1 MNKNKNFLDQLDG
14 GWEDLIA
21 DTYSDATANNTIF
34 AANNENGEKQI
45 YNVSKENWNKLFEIE
60 MKANYSFDSIFGTIK
75 IPADLIEDKLCT
87 GNFSDIKYIEITA
100 TLLYNS
106 MLNTPSKKST
116 KTIDFTIFNNYKQER
131 SCFFSIASDGKLS
144 QHKANNKNNK
154 VIYINKEFVKYLVTE
169 LIKDFNI
176 IAVNNIEYKKEQN
189 TLYNLIEKINLKNS
203 SYGRKE
209 IE

>member
-14 GWEDLIA
+14 GWGDLIA

-60 MKANYSFDSIFGTIK
+60 MKANYSFGSIFGTIK

-87 GNFSDIKYIEITA
+87 GNFSDIKYIEITV

-106 MLNTPSKKST
+106 MLNSHY
-116 KTIDFTIFNNYKQER
+116 F
-131 SCFFSIASDGKLS
+131 
-144 QHKANNKNNK
+144 
-154 VIYINKEFVKYLVTE
+154 
-169 LIKDFNI
+169 
-176 IAVNNIEYKKEQN
+176 
-189 TLYNLIEKINLKNS
+189 
-203 SYGRKE
+203 
-209 IE
+209 

>member
-14 GWEDLIA
+14 GWGDLIA
-21 DTYSDATANNTIF
+21 DTYSGATANNTIF

-87 GNFSDIKYIEITA
+87 GNFSDIKYIEITV

-106 MLNTPSKKST
+106 MLNTQSKKST

-131 SCFFSIASDGKLS
+131 SCFFNIASDDKIT

>member
-14 GWEDLIA
+14 GWGDLIA

-45 YNVSKENWNKLFEIE
+45 YNVSRENWNKLFEIE

-87 GNFSDIKYIEITA
+87 GNFSDIKYIEITV

-131 SCFFSIASDGKLS
+131 SCFFNIASDGKLS
-144 QHKANNKNNK
+144 QHRANNKNNK

-176 IAVNNIEYKKEQN
+176 IAVNNIDYKKEQN
-189 TLYNLIEKINLKNS
+189 ALYNLIEKINLKNS
-203 SYGRKE
+203 SYGLKE
-209 IE
+209 IK

>member
-14 GWEDLIA
+14 GWGDLIA

-87 GNFSDIKYIEITA
+87 GNFSDIKYIEITV

-106 MLNTPSKKST
+106 MLNTQSKKST

-131 SCFFSIASDGKLS
+131 SCFFNIASDGKLS
-144 QHKANNKNNK
+144 QHRENNKNNK